1 MPRPPA
7 GRVLPAAL
15 ALAAFTL
22 AVAAFAALPG
32 AARAAGD
39 PREDLAEAN
48 RVYRASLERV
58 IPFYE
63 GELRRA
69 SDVLDRYTD
78 FYARGIVARRDVEEA
93 AAIVARARGKLGDA
107 HREIAQSDTLAAEI
121 EAQREAAAGRKLGE
135 GEYEATDRLVRFQG
149 PRAGAIAEL
158 VRIRDFFVT
167 RFGRPLPVSAL
178 GQTAVHHR
186 LGLDHQHAVDV
197 AVHPDTPEGRA
208 LMAYLRELGLT
219 FFAYRGPI
227 PGAATGAHI
236 HIGRPS
242 ERNARR
248 P

>member
-1 MPRPPA
+1 MPRTA
-7 GRVLPAAL
+7 ARRALPAAL
-15 ALAAFTL
+15 ALAAI
-22 AVAAFAALPG
+22 AAALALAAAP
-32 AARAAGD
+32 ARAAGD
-39 PREDLAEAN
+39 PREDLVEAN

-69 SDVLDRYTD
+69 TETLDRYTD
-78 FYARGIVARRDVEEA
+78 FYPRGIVARRDVEDA
-93 AAIVARARGKLGDA
+93 AAMVARARGKLEDA
-107 HREIAQSDTLAAEI
+107 RREIVHSDALAAEI
-121 EAQREAAAGRKLGE
+121 EAQREAAARRKLRE

-149 PRAGAIAEL
+149 PRTGALADLPRIQSFFAG
-158 VRIRDFFVT
+158 

-178 GQTAVHHR
+178 GQTTAHDR
-186 LGLDHQHAVDV
+186 LGLDHQHAIDV
-197 AVHPDTPEGRA
+197 AVHPDTAEGRA

-219 FFAYRGPI
+219 FFAYRGPV

-242 ERNARR
+242 ERMARR